1 MKREILKNQVCL
13 TMIDVRET
21 LERLR
26 DAKRENKIVP
36 DGVLFT
42 DLHNEVMR
50 QVKMELNELYSEGKI
65 SVSTTLND
73 KSITLL

>member
-42 DLHNEVMR
+42 DLHNEIMR

>member
-1 MKREILKNQVCL
+1 MKRKILKNQVCL

-42 DLHNEVMR
+42 DLHNEIMR

>member
-1 MKREILKNQVCL
+1 
-13 TMIDVRET
+13 MIDVWET